1 MYLNIIYQLEFLLFT
16 VYNPSS
22 RKKRQALSR
31 PGSQSP
37 VRDWLHRYTT
47 YQGGAGIGK
56 VSKEHE
62 DESENNKTE
71 A

>member
-22 RKKRQALSR
+22 RKKRQELSR
-31 PGSQSP
+31 PGPQSP
-37 VRDWLHRYTT
+37 VRDWLRQVPHLPG
-47 YQGGAGIGK
+47 QGGDWT
-56 VSKEHE
+56 VSEEHE
-62 DESENNKTE
+62 DTSENNKSE